1 MSGERRRGFT
11 TRAIHVSAPPV
22 DQETPSVPIFQTST
36 FRFRTS
42 EEYAETINFR
52 RPGYTYTR
60 GYGNPTLLAF
70 EGAMAELEGT
80 ETAVSFA
87 SGMAAIHTVTTA
99 LARTGDRVVAS
110 RELYGGTY
118 SLFANVL
125 PRYGTRVDFVSP
137 HDLDAVSAALPGA
150 RLFYVESIANPNVTV
165 ADLEALGAA
174 CREAGVPA
182 VVDNTFASPYLCNPG
197 RFGFDYVIHSAT
209 KYIGGHNDLI
219 GGVACASEEGRRLL
233 RDTVIETGG
242 TMAPLEAWLCLRG
255 LQTLELRMER
265 HGASAQAL
273 AVFLESHPKV
283 ERVHYPGLD
292 SHPQRVVADR
302 LLRKGFGGMMAFEV
316 TGGVEAGVR
325 FCDSLELAWIA
336 ASLGG
341 TQTLVSH
348 AASTT
353 HRQMDPQTRRAAG
366 VADGLIRVSVG
377 LEDAADLIDDFGRAL
392 EKA

>member
-1 MSGERRRGFT
+1 
-11 TRAIHVSAPPV
+11 
-22 DQETPSVPIFQTST
+22 
-36 FRFRTS
+36 
-42 EEYAETINFR
+42 
-52 RPGYTYTR
+52 
-60 GYGNPTLLAF
+60 
-70 EGAMAELEGT
+70 
-80 ETAVSFA
+80 
-87 SGMAAIHTVTTA
+87 
-99 LARTGDRVVAS
+99 
-110 RELYGGTY
+110 
-118 SLFANVL
+118 
-125 PRYGTRVDFVSP
+125 
-137 HDLDAVSAALPGA
+137 
-150 RLFYVESIANPNVTV
+150 
-165 ADLEALGAA
+165 
-174 CREAGVPA
+174 
-182 VVDNTFASPYLCNPG
+182 
-197 RFGFDYVIHSAT
+197 
-209 KYIGGHNDLI
+209 
-219 GGVACASEEGRRLL
+219 VACASEEGRRLL